1 MTTPYNPERYQSMD
15 RQSLWH
21 PYTRFSALNAGPLPV
36 MTHGEGAFLYDDQG
50 RKYLDAISSW
60 WACNLGHGHPR
71 IVEAIIRQTR
81 ELQHSILGN
90 LSHPRAIELASMI
103 VGLFPDDRR
112 VMFASDGSCAVEAAL
127 KIALQYW
134 YNMGQ
139 TEKTKFVALDYAYH
153 GDTLGAVSVGYLEHF
168 HKPFK
173 SALFQVFQAPSPCCG
188 TCAFHESEQVCLNE
202 CFDTMRMLLKQHAHE
217 LAAVILEPMCQGSG
231 GMRIQNPE
239 YLRRLSQLCREE
251 GVLLIADEIAVGMGR
266 TGKMFACD
274 HAGIAADIVC
284 LGKSLSAGYL
294 PISAA
299 VARTSIYETFRDTP
313 EDHTFYH
320 GHTFAGN
327 PIAAAAAVETLRV
340 YAEEGIV
347 AQSAAMGNVLAEVL
361 KPLATL
367 PGVRNIRSL
376 GMIGVVELDDDKEG
390 RGTRRAIQVRDRL
403 RENGILLRPLGPV
416 IYVMPPLITPE
427 PVLRYLV
434 QAVGKVIA
442 ETALA

>member
-1 MTTPYNPERYQSMD
+1 MKNDQDLQHYQTLD
-15 RQSLWH
+15 RQSIWH
-21 PYTRFSALNAGPLPV
+21 PYTRFSALKTGPLPII
-36 MTHGEGAFLYDDQG
+36 THGEGAYLYDAEG
-50 RKYLDAISSW
+50 RKYMDAISSW
-60 WACNLGHGHPR
+60 WACNLGHGHPAV
-71 IVEAIIRQTR
+71 IDAIIRQTR

-139 TEKTKFVALDYAYH
+139 TLKTKFMSLDFAYH
-153 GDTLGAVSVGYLEHF
+153 GDTLGAVSVGYLESF

-173 SALFQVFQAPSPCCG
+173 SALFPVMQAPSPCCG
-188 TCAFHESEQVCLNE
+188 TCAFHAPEQSCVRE
-202 CFDTMRMLLKQHAHE
+202 CIDTIRTLVKEHAHE
-217 LAAVILEPMCQGSG
+217 VAAMIVEPMCQGSG
-231 GMRIQNPE
+231 GMRIHSAE
-239 YLRRLSQLCREE
+239 YLKALADICKSE

-266 TGKMFACD
+266 TGKMFAFE
-274 HAGIAADIVC
+274 HAGILPDIVC
-284 LGKSLSAGYL
+284 MGKSLSAGYL

-299 VARTSIYETFRDTP
+299 VVRDSIYETFRDQP

-327 PIAAAAAVETLRV
+327 PIAAAAAVATLRV
-340 YAEEGIV
+340 YETEGIV
-347 AQSAAMGNVLAEVL
+347 EQAAAMAKVLAEEL
-361 KPLATL
+361 SALADI

-376 GMIGVVELDDDKEG
+376 GMIGVVELEDDHKG
-390 RGTRRAIQVRDRL
+390 SGTQRAIQVRDRL
-403 RENGILLRPLGPV
+403 RANGILLRPLGPV

-427 PVLRYLV
+427 PALRYLV
-434 QAVGKVIA
+434 QAVGKVVREA
-442 ETALA
+442 

>member
-1 MTTPYNPERYQSMD
+1 MTMEARPDHERYQIMD
-15 RQSLWH
+15 RQSIWH
-21 PYTRFSALNAGPLPV
+21 PYTRVSALESKPLPLI
-36 MTHGEGAFLYDDQG
+36 THGEGVFLVDDEG

-71 IVEAIIRQTR
+71 IIEAIIRQTR

-90 LSHPRAIELASMI
+90 LTHPRAIELASMI

-134 YNMGQ
+134 YNIGKPQ
-139 TEKTKFVALDYAYH
+139 KTKFVALDFAYH

-173 SALFQVFQAPSPCCG
+173 SALFPVFQAPSPCCG
-188 TCAFHESEQVCLNE
+188 TCAFHESEDRCLTE
-202 CFDTMRMLLKQHAHE
+202 CFDTMRLIVKEHAHE

-231 GMRIQNPE
+231 GMRLQSPE
-239 YLRRLSQLCREE
+239 YLRRLAALCKEE

-266 TGKMFACD
+266 TGRMFACD
-274 HAGIAADIVC
+274 HAGVLPDIVC

-299 VARTSIYETFRDTP
+299 VARGSIYETFSDLP

-327 PIAAAAAVETLRV
+327 PIAAAAAVETLKV
-340 YAEEGIV
+340 YEEEGIV
-347 AQSAAMGNVLAEVL
+347 AQSAAMGNVQAEELKALAS
-361 KPLATL
+361 L

-376 GMIGVVELDDDKEG
+376 GMIGVVELEDDKEG
-390 RGTRRAIQVRDRL
+390 AGTQRAIRVRDRL
-403 RENGILLRPLGPV
+403 RANGILLRPLGPI

-434 QAVGKVIA
+434 QAIA
-442 ETALA
+442 KCLSET

>member
-1 MTTPYNPERYQSMD
+1 MDSSKDRAVYQTMD
-15 RQSLWH
+15 RQSIWH
-21 PYTRFSALNAGPLPV
+21 PYTRFSALNEKPV
-36 MTHGEGAFLYDDQG
+36 PVITHGEGVFLYDDEG

-90 LSHPRAIELASMI
+90 LSHPRAIELASLI

-134 YNMGQ
+134 YNIGQ
-139 TEKTKFVALDYAYH
+139 TQKTKFVALDFAYH
-153 GDTLGAVSVGYLEHF
+153 GDTLGAVSVGYLPHF

-173 SALFQVFQAPSPCCG
+173 SALFPVFQAPSPCCG
-188 TCAFHESEQVCLNE
+188 TCAFHESEQICLSE
-202 CFDTMRMLLKQHAHE
+202 CFDTMRAIVREHAHE

-231 GMRIQNPE
+231 GMRMQNPE
-239 YLRRLSQLCREE
+239 YLRRLAQLCQDE

-274 HAGIAADIVC
+274 HADVLPDIVC

-299 VARTSIYETFRDTP
+299 VVRAPLYETFRDTP

-327 PIAAAAAVETLRV
+327 PIAAAAAIETLRV
-340 YAEEGIV
+340 YEEEGIV
-347 AQSAAMGNVLAEVL
+347 AQSAAMGRVLAEEL
-361 KPLATL
+361 KPLASI

-376 GMIGVVELDDDKEG
+376 GMIGVVELEDDKEG
-390 RGTRRAIQVRDRL
+390 TGTQRAIKVRDRL
-403 RENGILLRPLGPV
+403 RANGILLRPLGPV

-434 QAVGKVIA
+434 QAIGKVIA
-442 ETALA
+442 G

>member
-1 MTTPYNPERYQSMD
+1 MLLQSMD

-21 PYTRFSALNAGPLPV
+21 PYTKFSALDENPLPV
-36 MTHGEGAFLYDDQG
+36 ITHGEGVFLYDDEG

-71 IVEAIIRQTR
+71 IVEAIVRQTR

-90 LSHPRAIELASMI
+90 LTHPRAIELASMI
-103 VGLFPDDRR
+103 TGLFPDDRR

-134 YNMGQ
+134 YNIGR
-139 TEKTKFVALDYAYH
+139 TEKTKFVALDFAYH
-153 GDTLGAVSVGYLEHF
+153 GDTLGAVSVGYLDHF

-173 SALFQVFQAPSPCCG
+173 SALFPVFQAPSPCCG
-188 TCAFHESEQVCLNE
+188 ACAFHEPEQDCTSE
-202 CFDTMRMLLKQHAHE
+202 CFDTMRRIVKDHAHE
-217 LAAVILEPMCQGSG
+217 LAAVIIEPMCQGSG
-231 GMRIQNPE
+231 GMRIQKPD
-239 YLRRLSQLCREE
+239 YLRQLAKLCQDE

-266 TGKMFACD
+266 TGRMFACD
-274 HAGIAADIVC
+274 HAGVLPDIMC

-299 VARTSIYETFRDTP
+299 VARASLYETFGDTP

-327 PIAAAAAVETLRV
+327 PIAAAAAIETLRV
-340 YAEEGIV
+340 YEQEGIV
-347 AQSAAMGNVLAEVL
+347 AQSAVLSAILAEEL
-361 KPLATL
+361 QPLGAI
-367 PGVRNIRSL
+367 PGVRNVRSL
-376 GMIGVVELDDDKEG
+376 GMIGVVELEDDKA
-390 RGTRRAIQVRDRL
+390 GTGSRRAVRVRDRL
-403 RENGILLRPLGPV
+403 RANGILLRPLGPV

-427 PVLRYLV
+427 PVLRYLM
-434 QAVGKVIA
+434 QAMGKAIA
-442 ETALA
+442 ESL

>member
-1 MTTPYNPERYQSMD
+1 MGTTPDRDRYQAMD
-15 RQSLWH
+15 RQSIWH
-21 PYTRFSALNAGPLPV
+21 PYTRFSTLQGGPFPV
-36 MTHGEGAFLYDDQG
+36 ITHAEGVFLYDAEG

-71 IVEAIIRQTR
+71 IIDAIIRQTH

-90 LSHPRAIELASMI
+90 LSHPRAIELAAMI
-103 VGLFPDDRR
+103 TDLFPDERR

-134 YNMGQ
+134 YNVGKPG
-139 TEKTKFVALDYAYH
+139 KTKFVALDFAYH

-173 SALFQVFQAPSPCCG
+173 PALFPVLQAPSPCCG
-188 TCAFHESEQVCLNE
+188 TCAFHESDDVCLKE
-202 CFDTMRMLLKQHAHE
+202 CLDTMRAIVKQHADE
-217 LAAVILEPMCQGSG
+217 LAAVIIEPMCQGSG
-231 GMRIQNPE
+231 GMRIHQPD
-239 YLRRLSQLCREE
+239 YLRQLAKLCLDE
-251 GVLLIADEIAVGMGR
+251 GVLLIADEIAMGMGR

-274 HAGIAADIVC
+274 HAGILPDIVC

-299 VARTSIYETFRDTP
+299 VVRHAIYETFSDQP

-327 PIAAAAAVETLRV
+327 PIAAAAAIETLKI
-340 YAEEGIV
+340 YEEEGIV
-347 AQSAAMGNVLAEVL
+347 TQAAAMGKVLEEEL
-361 KPLATL
+361 NSLAGL

-376 GMIGVVELDDDKEG
+376 GMIGVVELEDDAGG
-390 RGTRRAIQVRDRL
+390 RGTRRAARIRDRL
-403 RENGILLRPLGPV
+403 RANGILLRPLGPV
-416 IYVMPPLITPE
+416 LYVMPPLVIPE

-434 QAVGKVIA
+434 QALGKMVA
-442 ETALA
+442 ETVDG

>member
-1 MTTPYNPERYQSMD
+1 MNPSGD
-15 RQSLWH
+15 SIWH
-21 PYTRFSALNAGPLPV
+21 PYTRFSALQGGPLPV
-36 MTHGEGAFLYDDQG
+36 ITHGEGAFLYDDQG

-71 IVEAIIRQTR
+71 IIEAIIRQTR

-90 LSHPRAIELASMI
+90 LSHPRAIELASKI
-103 VGLFPDDRR
+103 DGLFPDDRR

-134 YNMGQ
+134 YNIGKA
-139 TEKTKFVALDYAYH
+139 EKTKFVALDFAYH

-173 SALFQVFQAPSPCCG
+173 SALFPVFQAPSPCCG
-188 TCAFHESEQVCLNE
+188 TCAFHQPAPECLKE
-202 CFDTMRMLLKQHAHE
+202 CFDTMRMIVKEHAHE
-217 LAAVILEPMCQGSG
+217 LAAVIIEPMCQGSG
-231 GMRIQNPE
+231 GMRIQHPE
-239 YLRRLSQLCREE
+239 YLRRLAQLCREE
-251 GVLLIADEIAVGMGR
+251 GVLLIADEIAMGMGR

-274 HAGIAADIVC
+274 HAGVLPDIVC

-299 VARTSIYETFRDTP
+299 VAKTSLYETFSDKP
-313 EDHTFYH
+313 DDHTFYH

-327 PIAAAAAVETLRV
+327 PIAAAAAIETLRV
-340 YAEEGIV
+340 YEEEGIV
-347 AQSAAMGNVLAEVL
+347 AQSAAMGKVLAEE
-361 KPLATL
+361 LASLAVL

-376 GMIGVVELDDDKEG
+376 GMIGVVELEDDKEG
-390 RGTRRAIQVRDRL
+390 LGTRRAIRVRDRL

-416 IYVMPPLITPE
+416 IYVMPPLVTPE

-434 QAVGKVIA
+434 QALGKVIA
-442 ETALA
+442 ESAQA

>member
-1 MTTPYNPERYQSMD
+1 MTIPYDSRQYQAMD

-21 PYTRFSALNAGPLPV
+21 PYTRFSAIEAGPLPLI
-36 MTHGEGAFLYDDQG
+36 THGSGAFLYDDQG

-71 IVEAIIRQTR
+71 IIEAIVRQTR

-90 LSHPRAIELASMI
+90 LSHPRAVELASML

-134 YNMGQ
+134 YNIGQ
-139 TEKTKFVALDYAYH
+139 VEKTKFVALDFAYH

-173 SALFQVFQAPSPCCG
+173 SALFPVFQAPSPCCG
-188 TCAFHESEQVCLNE
+188 TCAFHESEAVCLNE
-202 CFDTMRMLLKQHAHE
+202 CFDTMRMILKEHAHE

-231 GMRIQNPE
+231 GMRIQNPD
-239 YLRRLSQLCREE
+239 YLRRLAQLCRDE

-274 HAGIAADIVC
+274 HAGVLPDIVC

-299 VARTSIYETFRDTP
+299 VARASLYETFRDKP

-340 YAEEGIV
+340 YEEEGIV
-347 AQSAAMGNVLAEVL
+347 SQSAALAKVLAEEL
-361 KPLATL
+361 QPLAAL

-376 GMIGVVELDDDKEG
+376 GMIGVVELEDDKER
-390 RGTRRAIQVRDRL
+390 RGTQRAMRVRDRL

-416 IYVMPPLITPE
+416 VYVMPPLVTPE

-434 QAVGKVIA
+434 QAIGKVIS
-442 ETALA
+442 ES